1 MSNTYT
7 VCGNLT
13 SDPESLTLGE
23 REVRK
28 LRMADNTFGKNS
40 QTRFFD
46 VIVSTAP
53 DIAVADRLRKGD
65 QILVTGQLVLGSYK
79 AKKTTKY
86 AKKGQEVRTDSIP
99 FGRIMQVTKSP
110 TFFALVTEFADDN
123 DSDDAV
129 DQGSTDAPDLGD
141 DGEGTDEPLV

>member
-13 SDPESLTLGE
+13 SDPETLTLGE

-53 DIAVADRLRKGD
+53 DIAVADRLAKGD
-65 QILVTGQLVLGSYK
+65 QIVVAGQLVLGEYV

-86 AKKGQEVRTDSIP
+86 AKKGAKVRTDSIP

-110 TFFALVTEFADDN
+110 TFFTQDTSFEGDGETAETE
-123 DSDDAV
+123 
-129 DQGSTDAPDLGD
+129 GSTDAPDLSED
-141 DGEGTDEPLV
+141 AEGTDEPLV